1 MSENNEPQVNT
12 SATPEGASQGVANQA
27 KNDANDATNAQRGVK
42 RPRTDSMNAEA
53 PDTGANVPK
62 SYVEQEKV
70 QLIVEDKK
78 FLVHAHKIKEF
89 AKFKIMLEE
98 APEEADL
105 RVLELP
111 EVAASV
117 ERLLELLY
125 APIYSTETFHIDT
138 LVTTLIF
145 ATKYEHPNLRQY
157 AIRIIES
164 RQSEIPP
171 MKRIQLSRAYDLTKW
186 QPAALDELAAREQLI
201 TLEEANEL
209 GAELFRNLST
219 RREKERYSRGL
230 ADARTGKRR

>member
-1 MSENNEPQVNT
+1 MSEDPILFLMG
-12 SATPEGASQGVANQA
+12 SSTPEGASQGDGNQA
-27 KNDANDATNAQRGVK
+27 KNDTNEATDAQRGTK

-125 APIYSTETFHIDT
+125 APTETFHIDT

-209 GAELFRNLST
+209 GTELFRNLST